1 MDQPRRFRLEGM
13 HCGSCVARIT
23 DAVQNHH
30 GVQTV
35 RVDLAANRMDVWAP
49 YSVSDAEITAA
60 VAKAGDYQAV
70 AAEEPSVPKP
80 PGAATDDTRGFWETY
95 RPLFT
100 LALLLAVV
108 PTLALGKELTL
119 HSWMRWFMA
128 GFFLSFSYFKLLDV
142 RAFAATYRMYDWIA
156 RLIPSWGLAYPFVE
170 LALGLAYAADWNP
183 TLTHSLTL
191 VIMLIGAGGV
201 IQSRLQKKSIQCACL
216 GSVFNLPMSTVTV
229 VEDLSMAAMAGW
241 MLLS

>member
-1 MDQPRRFRLEGM
+1 M

-35 RVDLAANRMDVWAP
+35 RVDLAAN
-49 YSVSDAEITAA
+49 
-60 VAKAGDYQAV
+60 
-70 AAEEPSVPKP
+70 
-80 PGAATDDTRGFWETY
+80 
-95 RPLFT
+95 
-100 LALLLAVV
+100 
-108 PTLALGKELTL
+108 
-119 HSWMRWFMA
+119 
-128 GFFLSFSYFKLLDV
+128 
-142 RAFAATYRMYDWIA
+142 RMYDWIA

-201 IQSRLQKKSIQCACL
+201 IQSRLQKNRSNAL
-216 GSVFNLPMSTVTV
+216 ALAAFSTYP
-229 VEDLSMAAMAGW
+229 
-241 MLLS
+241 

>member
-1 MDQPRRFRLEGM
+1 MDHPRRFRLEGM

-35 RVDLAANRMDVWAP
+35 RVDLAAN
-49 YSVSDAEITAA
+49 
-60 VAKAGDYQAV
+60 
-70 AAEEPSVPKP
+70 
-80 PGAATDDTRGFWETY
+80 
-95 RPLFT
+95 
-100 LALLLAVV
+100 
-108 PTLALGKELTL
+108 
-119 HSWMRWFMA
+119 
-128 GFFLSFSYFKLLDV
+128 
-142 RAFAATYRMYDWIA
+142 RMYDWIA